1 VAAVEPSVRASG
13 GLKTRGLRFRPG
25 DLIFQ
30 AVTGTA
36 GLAVVTLVVLLAYK
50 VIRQA
55 SGAIGHF
62 GVAFV
67 WNTVWDPLKDQ
78 FGAGQFIVGT
88 LVTSLVAVAI
98 ATPLAI
104 AIALFLTEL
113 CPRPLR
119 GPIGSLVELLAS
131 VPSVVLGLWGILVMG
146 PFVANHLEPGLKSVL
161 GFIPL
166 FSGPTSI
173 VGILPA
179 ILILTIMILPIVS
192 AISRELFTRVPREL
206 REGALGLGT
215 TRWEAICGVVIPYAG
230 PGIAAAVILGLGR
243 AVGEAIAVTQV
254 IGGGNGLHWSL
265 FATGDT
271 LASRIANT
279 YQGATSKLETGSI
292 LYLAAVLLVISLL
305 ANMAAQVIVR
315 RAERRG
321 VL

>member
-1 VAAVEPSVRASG
+1 LAAVEPPIPASG
-13 GLKTRGLRFRPG
+13 GLTRGLRFRPG

-30 AVTGTA
+30 LVTGA
-36 GLAVVTLVVLLAYK
+36 AALAVVVLVVLLTYK

-55 SGAIGHF
+55 AGAIGHF
-62 GVAFV
+62 GIAFV
-67 WNTVWDPLKDQ
+67 WHTVWNPLVDQ
-78 FGAGQFIVGT
+78 YGAGQFIVGT

-98 ATPLAI
+98 ATPLAL

-113 CPRPLR
+113 CPRALR
-119 GPIGSLVELLAS
+119 GPIATLVELLAS

-146 PFVANHLEPGLKSVL
+146 PFVANHLEPWLRGTL
-161 GFIPL
+161 GFVPL

-173 VGILPA
+173 VGVLPA

-192 AISRELFTRVPREL
+192 SISRELFVRVPREL

-215 TRWEAICGVVIPYAG
+215 TRWEAIRGVIIPYAG

-254 IGGGNGLHWSL
+254 IGGGNGLHWSF

-279 YQGATSKLETGSI
+279 YQGATTKLETTSI
-292 LYLAAVLLVISLL
+292 LYLAAILLVISLL
-305 ANMAAQVIVR
+305 ANMAAQVVVR

>member
-1 VAAVEPSVRASG
+1 MAAIEPPVPAGG
-13 GLKTRGLRFRPG
+13 GLTRGLRFRPG
-25 DLIFQ
+25 DALFQ
-30 AVTGTA
+30 AVTGLA
-36 GLAVVTLVVLLAYK
+36 AAAVVAVVVLLTYK
-50 VIRQA
+50 VVRQA
-55 SGAIGHF
+55 APAIGHF
-62 GVAFV
+62 GVGFV
-67 WNTVWDPLKDQ
+67 WHAVWDPNRNV

-88 LVTSLVAVAI
+88 LVTSLIAVAI

-113 CPRPLR
+113 CPRVLR
-119 GPIGSLVELLAS
+119 GPIGTLVELLAS
-131 VPSVVLGLWGILVMG
+131 IPSVVLGLWGILVMG
-146 PFVANHLEPGLKSVL
+146 PFLADHLEPWLKQVF

-166 FSGPTSI
+166 FGGQTSI

-192 AISRELFTRVPREL
+192 SISRELFTRVPRDL
-206 REGALGLGT
+206 REGALALGT
-215 TRWEAICGVVIPYAG
+215 TRWETIRGVVIPYAG

-254 IGGGNGLHWSL
+254 IGGGNGIHWSL
-265 FATGDT
+265 FSTGDT

-279 YQGATSKLETGSI
+279 YQGATSKLEVGSI
-292 LYLAAVLLVISLL
+292 LYLAAILLVISLL
-305 ANMAAQVIVR
+305 ANLAAQVVVR

>member
-1 VAAVEPSVRASG
+1 VAAIEPTAPANG
-13 GLKTRGLRFRPG
+13 GLTRGLRFRPG
-25 DLIFQ
+25 DLVFEL
-30 AVTGTA
+30 VTGA
-36 GLAVVTLVVLLAYK
+36 AAAACVTLLGLLAYK
-50 VIRQA
+50 VVRQA
-55 SGAIGHF
+55 APAMGHF
-62 GVAFV
+62 GVQFV
-67 WNTVWDPLKDQ
+67 WHVVWDPNRDV
-78 FGAGQFIVGT
+78 FGAGQFVVGT

-113 CPRPLR
+113 CPRVLR
-119 GPIGSLVELLAS
+119 GPVGTLVELLAS

-146 PFVANHLEPGLKSVL
+146 PFVKDHLEPWLNGAL
-161 GFIPL
+161 GFLPFFRGDHSL
-166 FSGPTSI
+166 
-173 VGILPA
+173 VGLLPA

-192 AISRELFTRVPREL
+192 SISRELFTRVPRDL
-206 REGALGLGT
+206 REGSLALGT
-215 TRWEAICGVVIPYAG
+215 TRWETIRGVVIPYAG

-254 IGGGNGLHWSL
+254 IGGGNGIHWSL

-279 YQGATSKLETGSI
+279 YQGASSKLESGSI
-292 LYLAAVLLVISLL
+292 LYLAAILLVISLL
-305 ANMAAQVIVR
+305 ANLAAQVVVR